1 MAGHSHWAN
10 IQRSK
15 GAVDAKRG
23 KLFGKL
29 SRAIIVAARN
39 GGGDPD
45 MNLRLRYAIDKAKAV
60 SMPKDNIERAV
71 KKGTGES
78 GDAEVFDEVLYEGYG
93 PGGTAVMCEIL
104 TDNRNR
110 TAGEIRKLF
119 DNQGGSLGTTG
130 CVAWMFDRK
139 GVCTLPAGG
148 VDEDALFEAALEAGA
163 EDVARDGDTFE
174 ILCPP
179 DDFDAVQAALTAAGF
194 EPTDAEVRQVPQNY
208 VDLEGADA
216 RAVVRL
222 MDGLEEHD
230 DVQAVT
236 ANFNIPEDV
245 MAELEA

>member
-1 MAGHSHWAN
+1 M
-10 IQRSK
+10 
-15 GAVDAKRG
+15 
-23 KLFGKL
+23 
-29 SRAIIVAARN
+29 AARN

-78 GDAEVFDEVLYEGYG
+78 GDADVFDEVLYEGYG

-119 DNQGGSLGTTG
+119 DNHGGSLGTTN

-139 GVCTLPAGG
+139 GVFILPAAG

-174 ILCPP
+174 ITCPP
-179 DDFDAVQAALTAAGF
+179 DDFDAVLAALTAAGF
-194 EPTDAEVRQVPQNY
+194 EPDDAEVRQVPQNY

-222 MDGLEEHD
+222 MEGLEEHD

-236 ANFNIPEDV
+236 ANFSLPDDV
-245 MAELEA
+245 MAELSA